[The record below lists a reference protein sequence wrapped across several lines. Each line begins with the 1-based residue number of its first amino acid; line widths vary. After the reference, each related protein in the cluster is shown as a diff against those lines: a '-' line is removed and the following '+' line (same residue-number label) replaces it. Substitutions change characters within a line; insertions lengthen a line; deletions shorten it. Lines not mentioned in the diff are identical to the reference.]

1 MVLGRFCVLIISLVL
16 NYEFL
21 PVMLR
26 LSKAFTKAFMEYKNP
41 MALVNRVIETGC
53 SRERAKRFVMM
64 LQKYAGE
71 GTLFISLHRINL
83 VGETMLQVLALVNKC
98 RYLQYLDLS
107 RTGLTCMGV
116 KLLVRVFTK
125 VPKLKILTLDDNR
138 IKGHGLVTLAQASA
152 TCESIK
158 KLELEGNPVFS
169 ASEMEWMAEYDLSS
183 IMFNVVKLDLARTGF
198 TDKCMEVLFEQQKN
212 AKEKKSVLLVEL
224 RVVENELTSEG
235 GRHAAELMMLGGLE
249 SLCIDQNS
257 MGSVGAVYIAFALE
271 KSRIKDLYMAKNGIL
286 RQGALS
292 LAHGL
297 KKSTTVY
304 AVNLMDNELSEEGTE
319 ALMGAKKNH
328 KTLRYLDI

>member
-1 MVLGRFCVLIISLVL
+1 MVLGRFCWLIISLVL
-16 NYEFL
+16 NYQFL

-26 LSKAFTKAFMEYKNP
+26 LSKAFTAVIMEYKTP
-41 MALVNRVIETGC
+41 MALVNRVVETRC
-53 SRERAKRFVMM
+53 SRGKAKRFLMM
-64 LQKYAGE
+64 LQKYAGD
-71 GTLFISLHRINL
+71 GTQFISLYRINL
-83 VGETMLQVLALVNKC
+83 VGENMLRMLTLVDKC
-98 RYLQYLDLS
+98 KFLQELDLS
-107 RTGLTCMGV
+107 HTGLTCMSV
-116 KLLVRVFTK
+116 KLLVRAFQ
-125 VPKLKILTLDDNR
+125 KLVKIHTLTLDDNR
-138 IKGHGLVTLAQASA
+138 IKGRGLLTLAQASGA
-152 TCESIK
+152 CVNIK

-212 AKEKKSVLLVEL
+212 AKEKKRVLLVEL
-224 RVVENELTSEG
+224 RVVENELTGEG

-249 SLCIDQNS
+249 SLCIDKNS
-257 MGSVGAVYIAFALE
+257 IGSVGVVYIAFALE

-292 LAHGL
+292 LAYGL

-319 ALMGAKKNH
+319 ALKEAKKNH
-328 KTLRYLDI
+328 KTLRFLDI